1 MMADMTDHYRA
12 ARAHLDRAGRAIEQ
26 LHQEHTAPVPNK
38 RAVASL
44 YDDINQALA
53 FSKIH
58 AQLATVQAI
67 TDQGISR

>member
-1 MMADMTDHYRA
+1 MTDHYRA
-12 ARAHLDRAGRAIEQ
+12 ARTHIERAERAIE
-26 LHQEHTAPVPNK
+26 LLDQEHSAPVPN
-38 RAVASL
+38 RRTVATL
-44 YDDINQALA
+44 YDQINQALA